1 VINWENMN
9 PLVEKKPEEE
19 PLADSRHV
27 GWKERK
33 KLQLKMHAEIGCG
46 LERAG
51 VSSRGNHQVF
61 G

>member
-1 VINWENMN
+1 MN